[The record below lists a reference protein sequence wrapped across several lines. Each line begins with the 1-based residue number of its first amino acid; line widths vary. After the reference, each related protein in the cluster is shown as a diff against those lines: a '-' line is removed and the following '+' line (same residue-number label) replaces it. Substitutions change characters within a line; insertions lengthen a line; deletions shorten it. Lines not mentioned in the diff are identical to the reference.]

1 VIAGDA
7 LLPAPD
13 AQPVVVAGRYE
24 LGPVIGLG
32 SSAVVRRGRDLHD
45 GEPVAVKMFRP
56 GASEYERRQ
65 LHQELATLAT
75 LEHPGLIGLHDGGT
89 DGGRPFV
96 VTDLVEGPTLA
107 ERLQEGPLSVDEV
120 RMLGAQLADALGHV
134 HAAGFVHR
142 DIKPGNVLL
151 EAGHRPKL
159 ADFGIARALESTAA
173 TTEGCVVGTA
183 AYLAPEQVRGEP
195 VGPPTDVYAL
205 GLLLL
210 EALTGRREYPGK
222 PVESATAR
230 LFRRPQI
237 PDGLP
242 THLAELLVEMTRD
255 DPADRPPAADV
266 ARRLARRPAAELVAG
281 VARRPGWGRHRRS
294 AEPGRPRLARRPV
307 GSVLLTLAMIAAVC
321 AVFML
326 V

>member
-1 VIAGDA
+1 MIAGDA
-7 LLPAPD
+7 LLPTPD
-13 AQPVVVAGRYE
+13 IQPVAGRYE
-24 LGPVIGLG
+24 LGPVIGFG
-32 SSAVVRRGRDLHD
+32 SSAVVRRGRDLRD

-56 GASEYERRQ
+56 GATEYERRQ

-75 LEHPGLIGLHDGGT
+75 LEHPGLVGLHDGGT
-89 DGGRPFV
+89 DSGRPFV
-96 VTDLVEGPTLA
+96 VTDLVDGPTLA
-107 ERLQEGPLSVDEV
+107 ERLQDGPMPVNEV
-120 RMLGAQLADALGHV
+120 RPLGEQLADALAHV

-151 EAGHRPKL
+151 EDGHRPKL

-242 THLAELLVEMTRD
+242 AHLAELLAEMVRD
-255 DPADRPPAADV
+255 DPAERPTAADV
-266 ARRLARRPAAELVAG
+266 ARRLARRPAAELIAG
-281 VARRPGWGRHRRS
+281 VARRPGWGRHRRR
-294 AEPGRPRLARRPV
+294 ARDGRPRWARSSIA
-307 GSVLLTLAMIAAVC
+307 SVLLMLAMITAAC
-321 AVFML
+321 TVFAL